1 MSERASGKA
10 PPDLSGARWRKSSY
24 SDNGGADCVEV
35 AVVSG
40 MALHKTGTDRLLAVR
55 DSKNPDGPN
64 LFFTPTEW
72 RDFTTRIR
80 NNTIDTA

>member
-1 MSERASGKA
+1 MNRGAPERAL
-10 PPDLSGARWRKSSY
+10 PDLSCAQWRKSTY

-35 AVVSG
+35 ARING
-40 MALHKTGTDRLLAVR
+40 TAPHRTGTDFLLAVR
-55 DSKNPDGPN
+55 DSKNPDGPK

-72 RDFTTRIR
+72 RDFTTQIR